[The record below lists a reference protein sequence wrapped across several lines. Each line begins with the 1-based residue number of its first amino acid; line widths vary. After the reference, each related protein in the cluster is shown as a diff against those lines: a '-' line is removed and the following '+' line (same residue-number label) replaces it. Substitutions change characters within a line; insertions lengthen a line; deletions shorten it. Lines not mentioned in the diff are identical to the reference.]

1 MRVDLIA
8 TPAHQQYM
16 VCQPPHTYIQ
26 KHDLNCF
33 FGKGITSYR
42 TKILY
47 VPQRPSLLSGSP
59 QDFLTAIT
67 SLSVHKPKPQY
78 RQENN
83 LGTPNPIPTQQPI
96 HNIFENAHQVAETWG
111 IDRELWTRT
120 WGNLSGG
127 EAQRILLA
135 TAVALDTAE
144 VLLLDGECN
153 KRRVISFL
161 SWNRTHIRSRL
172 GNGLPSRGLPYR

>member
-1 MRVDLIA
+1 MQL
-8 TPAHQQYM
+8 TNFLFYF
-16 VCQPPHTYIQ
+16 C
-26 KHDLNCF
+26 
-33 FGKGITSYR
+33 KGITSYR

-67 SLSVHKPKPQY
+67 SLSVHKSKPQSPEAI
-78 RQENN
+78 Q
-83 LGTPNPIPTQQPI
+83 GSPTEPPTYI
-96 HNIFENAHQVAETWG
+96 ERAYQVGEAWG

-135 TAVALDTAE
+135 SAVALDTAE
-144 VLLLDGECN
+144 VLLLDGEC
-153 KRRVISFL
+153 KRTTESLLINSITFMKQNPRPL
-161 SWNRTHIRSRL
+161 STRKRS
-172 GNGLPSRGLPYR
+172 P